1 MRRGRELSTRT
12 ARIMLALLMA
22 ALVALTLSPLAGLA
36 ATNQGMATHSD
47 PTQTQGTGT
56 GGSTDTSG
64 QGSGT
69 ATHSDPTQGTGT
81 DGTTTTDSGSGMAT
95 HPDATSPTGQS
106 GGEAPTSNDTS
117 SFDAV
122 ADFIL
127 NTIFKPI
134 LDAAIGVEAG
144 VLSGCCTLVT
154 KDLPSLAK
162 SIPTDSSQS
171 FTAVASQ
178 SGIGS
183 GIPMGGIIGFVKTC
197 YDGIRPLGAT
207 FLAVLFGLQALRVVR
222 EGEQGPGQV
231 PYVER
236 FGWLFLRFG
245 IVKVFFDR
253 SMDVT
258 VGVFNAFSSVS
269 AAVAGNDDLTD
280 YYDMIKNAMS
290 SSMANEATLGMLFL
304 LVILVGLV
312 LLLLS
317 AVLSVMMYVATY
329 ARWLELFVMLPFA
342 PLAFATLASDETRH
356 FFWGYLRTIVG
367 CAMAFLITI
376 IIARSFPVVLASTL
390 SSPDLV
396 SGPLAGLGGVIG
408 LAGVM
413 FLYIFALAKSGSWAQ
428 AVLGG

>member
-1 MRRGRELSTRT
+1 MATQRSRRTT
-12 ARIMLALLMA
+12 AARAMLAVLMA

-47 PTQTQGTGT
+47 PTQTQGMGT
-56 GGSTDTSG
+56 G
-64 QGSGT
+64 
-69 ATHSDPTQGTGT
+69 
-81 DGTTTTDSGSGMAT
+81 GTTTTDSGSEMAT
-95 HPDATSPTGQS
+95 HPDPTSPTGQS
-106 GGEAPTSNDTS
+106 GGEAPTSDGTS

-127 NTIFKPI
+127 DSIFKPI

-144 VLSGCCTLVT
+144 VLSAACNLVT
-154 KDLPSLAK
+154 MELPSLAK
-162 SIPTDSSQS
+162 SIPTDAHGSL
-171 FTAVASQ
+171 TAVAGQ
-178 SGIGS
+178 ANVGS
-183 GIPMGGIIGFVKTC
+183 GIPMGGIIGFVETC

-207 FLAVLFGLQALRVVR
+207 FLAVLFGLQILRVVR

-236 FGWLFLRFG
+236 FGWLFLRFAV
-245 IVKVFFDR
+245 IKVFFDR

-258 VGVFNAFSSVS
+258 VGIFNAFSSVS
-269 AAVAGNDDLTD
+269 VAVAGNDSSTD

-290 SSMANEATLGMLFL
+290 ATMANEATIGTLFL
-304 LVILVGLV
+304 LVILIGIVM
-312 LLLLS
+312 LLLS
-317 AVLSVMMYVATY
+317 LVLTVMMYVAAY
-329 ARWLELFVMLPFA
+329 ARWLQLFVMLPFA
-342 PLAFATLASDETRH
+342 PLAFASLASDETRH

-367 CAMAFLITI
+367 CALAFLITI

-390 SSPDLV
+390 SSPDLTN
-396 SGPLAGLGGVIG
+396 GPLAALGGVIG

-413 FLYIFALAKSGSWAQ
+413 SLYILALAKSGSWAQ